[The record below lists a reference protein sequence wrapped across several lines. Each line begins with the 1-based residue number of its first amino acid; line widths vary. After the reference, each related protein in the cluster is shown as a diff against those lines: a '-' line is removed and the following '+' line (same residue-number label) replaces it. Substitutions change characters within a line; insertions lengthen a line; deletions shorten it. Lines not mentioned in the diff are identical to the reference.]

1 MRENKFISKIIIY
14 LFIALTLTGCTTPIT
29 DTYPKIEN
37 DFLESDYNQLKDLSE
52 NGKLSYDELCQKYV
66 ESNLNKDT
74 YKIIDNI
81 KNIGSLSNIK
91 CKKTKDKF
99 TISYDFEDEGNKST
113 ITLTTDTDSY
123 SLKNITFDTSNLKA
137 YIIESLVNTLEEDE
151 DNSSKI
157 YSNITDSDNIENK
170 IYVNSSKYYY
180 LPIENNEIR
189 IYTSL
194 SDIDK
199 SYQSITSYF
208 DKKLEENEK
217 DIKELEDIVEKT
229 EKMYG
234 RP

>member
-1 MRENKFISKIIIY
+1 MKKI
-14 LFIALTLTGCTTPIT
+14 LLLIALCFALTGCSAPIT
-29 DTYPKIEN
+29 DNYPEIEN
-37 DFLESDYNQLKDLSE
+37 DFLESDYDQLKELSE
-52 NGKLSYDELCQKYV
+52 EESLSYDELCQKYV

-99 TISYDFEDEGNKST
+99 TVSYDFEDEENKST

-137 YIIESLVNTLEEDE
+137 YIIESLINTLEENE

-157 YSNITDSDNIENK
+157 YSSITSSNNIENK
-170 IYVNSSKYYY
+170 IYAKSSKYYY
-180 LPIENNEIR
+180 LPIENNEVR
-189 IYTSL
+189 VYTSL

-199 SYQSITSYF
+199 SYQSTTSYF
-208 DKKLEENEK
+208 DKKIDENEK
-217 DIKELEDIVEKT
+217 TIKELEDIVEKT
-229 EKMYG
+229 EEMYG

>member
-1 MRENKFISKIIIY
+1 MKKF
-14 LFIALTLTGCTTPIT
+14 LLLIALCFVLTGCSAPIT
-29 DTYPKIEN
+29 DNYPEIEN
-37 DFLESDYNQLKDLSE
+37 DFLESDYDQLKELSE
-52 NGKLSYDELCQKYV
+52 GESIPYDELCQKYA

-91 CKKTKDKF
+91 CKKTNDEF
-99 TISYDFEDEGNKST
+99 TISYDFEDEENKST

-123 SLKNITFDTSNLKA
+123 SLKNITFDTSNLKTFL
-137 YIIESLVNTLEEDE
+137 IKDLINTLEENE

-157 YSNITDSDNIENK
+157 YSSITRSNNIENK
-170 IYVNSSKYYY
+170 IYAKSSKYYY
-180 LPIENNEIR
+180 LPIENNEVR
-189 IYTSL
+189 VYTSL

-229 EKMYG
+229 EEMYG